1 MSPAAIT
8 ALASAASS
16 TPTPSRGT
24 HRQASL
30 CTCAGSDGDFLHV
43 AQGRVSLMHLV
54 MYGLLEPRKRGMHG
68 GAGLPQVV
76 HRVALFDNTGKL
88 G

>member
-1 MSPAAIT
+1 M
-8 ALASAASS
+8 
-16 TPTPSRGT
+16 
-24 HRQASL
+24 
-30 CTCAGSDGDFLHV
+30 